1 MYGFEEFEEFREF
14 EQIIQNVDQDA
25 MFMVMGMMGLIILVV
40 GIALLVGYVLR
51 SIGLHTM
58 AKNRGIKNPWLAWLP
73 VGNYWIAGSI
83 ADQYRYV
90 TKGEVTNRRKILL
103 ILGIATIV
111 LSGVTGGVTN
121 AMLYMGEDAVKAALA
136 FEGIV
141 ALVSRVLGIA
151 TFVFWQIA
159 MYDLYTSCN
168 PEKNV
173 LFLVLGIIFGF
184 LEPFFI
190 FFNRNREWG
199 MPPRRAAE
207 AEPVYDTVYQTAPEP
222 TAEPRTYQDPW
233 ENV

>member
-40 GIALLVGYVLR
+40 AIALLVGYVLR

-90 TKGEVTNRRKILL
+90 AKGEVTNRRKILL

-233 ENV
+233 ENN

>member
-40 GIALLVGYVLR
+40 GIALLVGYILR

-90 TKGEVTNRRKILL
+90 AKGEVTNRRKILL
-103 ILGIATIV
+103 VLGIATIV

-233 ENV
+233 ENN